1 MKKKYLLLISLTLL
15 ILSVD
20 AVSADDGQNQTLETS
35 FEEVDDSN
43 SLSEFDGD
51 ELEQSSDSELLKGG
65 AVYKLIMIV
74 RHQEICF

>member
-51 ELEQSSDSELLKGG
+51 ELE
-65 AVYKLIMIV
+65 
-74 RHQEICF
+74 

>member
-1 MKKKYLLLISLTLL
+1 MKIKHLILISLTLL

-65 AVYKLIMIV
+65 AVDD
-74 RHQEICF
+74 